1 MTDQVAQTIAKL
13 ERFMATVDDALA
25 IPREAGQF
33 IYALVLAR
41 GAKRA
46 LEIGTSYGYSGIW
59 IGSALAEVGGYL
71 ITIDRD
77 PRKSAAAR
85 EYFREAGLATGI
97 DVRTGSALEV
107 LPAIDGPIDFVL
119 NDADK
124 ENCLRYVELLA
135 DRLSD
140 RAVVVTDNI
149 TTHAAELEVFL
160 AEMRRRDDFHTV
172 SVPIGNGMEL
182 SVKTGGVAG

>member
-1 MTDQVAQTIAKL
+1 MTDQVAKAIAKL
-13 ERFMATVDDALA
+13 EQFMATVDDALA

-33 IYALVLAR
+33 VHALVLAG
-41 GAKRA
+41 GAKNA
-46 LEIGTSYGYSGIW
+46 VEIGTSYGYSGLW
-59 IGSALAEVGGYL
+59 IASALAEVEGSL

-85 EYFREAGLATGI
+85 ENFREAGLAGAI
-97 DVRTGSALEV
+97 DVRTGSAAEV
-107 LPAIDGPIDFVL
+107 LPSIEGPIDFVL

-124 ENCLRYVELLA
+124 ESCLRYVELLA

-149 TTHAAELEVFL
+149 TTHAAELATFL

-182 SVKTGGVAG
+182 SVKTRGVAG

>member
-1 MTDQVAQTIAKL
+1 MTDQVEQTIARL
-13 ERFMATVDDALA
+13 EWFMATVDDALA

-33 IYALVLAR
+33 IHVLVLAR

-46 LEIGTSYGYSGIW
+46 LEIGTSYGYSGLW
-59 IGSALAEVGGYL
+59 IGSALAEVGGSL

-85 EYFREAGLATGI
+85 ENFREAGLAADI

-149 TTHAAELEVFL
+149 KTHAAELAGFL
-160 AEMRRRDDFHTV
+160 AQMRRRGDFHTV
-172 SVPIGNGMEL
+172 TVPIGNGMEV
-182 SVKTGGVAG
+182 SIKVRSVAG